1 MRLESALYSS
11 RSGIDAH
18 GMAIGVVGD
27 NIANSNTTGF
37 KASRA
42 EFQDLVAD
50 GYDGHDSWGGPDI
63 GNGTAIAAV
72 RPIHIGGNLDQT
84 GRELDTAIDGNGFF
98 LVGDAESPLLTRD
111 GSFTLDAEGFLTT
124 NTGQR
129 VLGFGVGGEQLTQLN
144 MRTVTGI
151 AGQATTAA
159 TLAGN
164 LPSNAPI
171 TTPPANPATFDLLAQ
186 SASYQTT
193 FDVYDSLGASHPVT
207 LSFFR
212 TAANSWTVQAHANGG
227 DLQGGTAGVP
237 TQLGANLNLTFNA
250 NGTIDPANVA
260 AAILPIAPTF
270 ANGSA
275 PAAITVGIG
284 NFVQFASPGST
295 TAITVDGK
303 GAGRVVSYEIEKDGT
318 IQAVLSNGSRA
329 SLGTLALGD
338 VTNVDGLDR
347 VGDNDFGQTAQ
358 SGTAT
363 FLRPGSERAGV
374 LVSRTLEQSTTD
386 IGKEFTTL
394 VLMQR
399 GYEAN
404 SKVLNSTSDLL
415 RQTIQLLG

>member
-27 NIANSNTTGF
+27 NIANSSTTGF

-50 GYDGHDSWGGPDI
+50 GYDGRDSWGGPAV

-72 RPIHIGGNLDQT
+72 RPIHIEGNLDPT
-84 GRELDTAIDGNGFF
+84 GRELDTAINGNGFF
-98 LVGDAESPLLTRD
+98 LVGDAEAPLLTRD

-124 NTGQR
+124 NTGQQ
-129 VLGFGVGGEQLTQLN
+129 VLGYAVGGEELAPIN

-159 TLAGN
+159 SLAGN
-164 LPSNAPI
+164 LPSNAAI
-171 TTPPANPATFDLLAQ
+171 TTPPANPATFSALAD

-193 FDVYDSLGASHPVT
+193 LEVYDSLGASHPVT

-212 TAANSWTVQAHANGG
+212 TAANSWTVQAHSNGS
-227 DLQGGTAGVP
+227 DIQGGTAGVP
-237 TQLGANLNLTFNA
+237 TQLGANVNLTFTA
-250 NGTIDPANVA
+250 NGLIDPANLA
-260 AAILPIAPTF
+260 AATLPIAPTF

-275 PAAITVGIG
+275 PAAISIGLG

-295 TAITVDGK
+295 TSINVDGK
-303 GAGRVVSYEIEKDGT
+303 GAGRVESYEIEKNGT
-318 IQAVLSNGSRA
+318 IQAILSNGSRA
-329 SLGTLALGD
+329 PLGTLILAD
-338 VTNVDGLDR
+338 VTNVDGLER
-347 VGDNDFGQTAQ
+347 VGDNDFGQTAK
-358 SGTAT
+358 SGTTT
-363 FLRPGSERAGV
+363 FLRPGDDRAGLIV
-374 LVSRTLEQSTTD
+374 GQSLEQSTTD

-404 SKVLNSTSDLL
+404 SKILNSTSDLM